1 MADPGPAPV
10 DSPWITLRQRRLDR
24 AGLLHH
30 VSCFTKKIIRPKGAV
45 GQWNNLPN
53 NTGKRGEAWL
63 RGLVGLGFLAE
74 GRWLRIE
81 APTCRCGLGT
91 SRTRAP
97 TNPYAQNL
105 ERTRGEKAAR
115 GLPAPVTLVDSA
127 AAIPAAVDLSAD
139 AGPVPE
145 APGEPGAK
153 PLAHLARVIG

>member
-1 MADPGPAPV
+1 MRELECHKPKRLGVTLDPELV
-10 DSPWITLRQRRLDR
+10 IER
-24 AGLLHH
+24 AILKRFL
-30 VSCFTKKIIRPKGAV
+30 TM
-45 GQWNNLPN
+45 
-53 NTGKRGEAWL
+53 TGKRGEAWL

-115 GLPAPVTLVDSA
+115 GLPAPVTQAAGA
-127 AAIPAAVDLSAD
+127 AAMPGARDISAD
-139 AGPVPE
+139 ATSEPA

>member
-1 MADPGPAPV
+1 MRELECHKPKRLGVTLDPELV
-10 DSPWITLRQRRLDR
+10 IER
-24 AGLLHH
+24 AILKRFL
-30 VSCFTKKIIRPKGAV
+30 TM
-45 GQWNNLPN
+45 
-53 NTGKRGEAWL
+53 TGKRGEAWL

-127 AAIPAAVDLSAD
+127 AAIPGAVNI
-139 AGPVPE
+139 AGEVAPVT
-145 APGEPGAK
+145 ASPGESGVK

>member
-1 MADPGPAPV
+1 MRELECHKPKRLGVTLDPELV
-10 DSPWITLRQRRLDR
+10 IER
-24 AGLLHH
+24 AILKRFL
-30 VSCFTKKIIRPKGAV
+30 TM
-45 GQWNNLPN
+45 
-53 NTGKRGEAWL
+53 TGKRGEAWL

-115 GLPAPVTLVDSA
+115 GLPAPVTRAAGA
-127 AAIPAAVDLSAD
+127 AAIPAAVGLSAD
-139 AGPVPE
+139 AGPVPA
-145 APGEPGAK
+145 APGKPRAK

>member
-1 MADPGPAPV
+1 MRELECHKPKRLGVTLDPELV
-10 DSPWITLRQRRLDR
+10 IER
-24 AGLLHH
+24 AILKRFL
-30 VSCFTKKIIRPKGAV
+30 TM
-45 GQWNNLPN
+45 
-53 NTGKRGEAWL
+53 TGKRGEAWL

-115 GLPAPVTLVDSA
+115 GLPAPVTQAACA
-127 AAIPAAVDLSAD
+127 AAIPGVVNITGEVA
-139 AGPVPE
+139 PVT
-145 APGEPGAK
+145 ASSGESGVK

>member
-1 MADPGPAPV
+1 MRELECHKPKRLGVTLDPELV
-10 DSPWITLRQRRLDR
+10 IER
-24 AGLLHH
+24 AILKRFL
-30 VSCFTKKIIRPKGAV
+30 TM
-45 GQWNNLPN
+45 
-53 NTGKRGEAWL
+53 TGKRGEAWL

-81 APTCRCGLGT
+81 APTCRCGRGT

-127 AAIPAAVDLSAD
+127 AAIPAAVGLSAD
-139 AGPVPE
+139 AGPVPA

>member
-1 MADPGPAPV
+1 MRELECHKPKRLGVTLDPELV
-10 DSPWITLRQRRLDR
+10 IER
-24 AGLLHH
+24 AILKRFL
-30 VSCFTKKIIRPKGAV
+30 TM
-45 GQWNNLPN
+45 
-53 NTGKRGEAWL
+53 TGKRGEAWL

-139 AGPVPE
+139 AGSVPE